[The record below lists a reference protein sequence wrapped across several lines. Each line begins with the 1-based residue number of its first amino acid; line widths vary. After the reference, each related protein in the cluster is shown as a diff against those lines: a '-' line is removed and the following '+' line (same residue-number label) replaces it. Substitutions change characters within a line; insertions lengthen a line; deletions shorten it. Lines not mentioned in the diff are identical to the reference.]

1 MARAAL
7 EKAMKKGLRA
17 VIYARYS
24 STGQTEQS
32 IEGQLRDCYDLAEEL
47 GFIVVKEYID
57 RALTGKTD
65 NRPNFR
71 RMINDSAFGSFDII
85 ITWKM
90 DRFARNR
97 TDSALYKKILKDNGV
112 KVIYAAENIPE
123 GNEGVILES
132 VLEGLAEYYSLDLAQ
147 KTIRGK
153 KESIRKGKHVGGSV
167 LYGYKID
174 TSKYYMI
181 DEAAAPIIRKIFNDY
196 VSGMKATDVAKNLNL
211 AGIKTKIGDEWT
223 RYKVGKVLR
232 NKKYAG
238 EYECFDV
245 QCETPIP
252 AIIDK
257 ETFEAAQELLAK
269 NKKLGGRNKS
279 KHKYRLSGKIKCGQ
293 CGSAMCGNY
302 AGLSRTNKKVRCY
315 YACNNKKEKRG
326 CTASAV
332 HRDKVEA
339 LVIKN
344 TMDIVLQDDFI
355 DKIAD
360 KIIELNQLED
370 DSTGLIN
377 AFEFEKQELKI
388 KIDNIL
394 TAIENGVASKRMMGR
409 ISELEER
416 EQELEQQIEF
426 ERMKIHRTLLS
437 KEQIV
442 YWLTMFKEGD
452 INSEEFCDKLINL
465 FIDKVVA
472 FSDKIVIHYN
482 YMDKAHQ
489 QSMHFLD
496 PNILDT
502 DTLQTMRVSQS
513 KTLYIGKHTIYLEV
527 MRNAQNY

>member
-1 MARAAL
+1 M
-7 EKAMKKGLRA
+7 GNA

-32 IEGQLRDCYDLAEEL
+32 IEGQLRDCYKVVEEMGL
-47 GFIVVKEYID
+47 TVVKEYID
-57 RALTGKTD
+57 RAMTGKND

-71 RMINDSAFGSFDII
+71 RMINDSAFGTFDTI

-153 KESIRKGKHVGGSV
+153 KESIRKGKHVGGRV

-174 TSKYYMI
+174 TAKYYVV
-181 DEAAAPIIRKIFNDY
+181 DEAVAPIIQKIFKDY
-196 VSGMKATDVAKNLNL
+196 VSGIKATDIAKNLNA
-211 AGIKTKIGDEWT
+211 AGLKTKIGDEWT
-223 RYKVGKVLR
+223 RHKIGKVLR
-232 NKKYAG
+232 NKKYTG
-238 EYECFDV
+238 DYECFDV
-245 QCETPIP
+245 QCENPIP

-257 ETFEAAQELLAK
+257 ETFETAQQLLSK
-269 NKKLGGRNKS
+269 NRKAGGRNKS
-279 KHKYRLSGKIKCGQ
+279 KYKYQLSGKVKCGQ

-302 AGLSRTNKKVRCY
+302 SGISKKNKTVRCY
-315 YACNNKKEKRG
+315 YTCQGKKEKRG
-326 CTASAV
+326 CRAKAM
-332 HRDKVEA
+332 HREKIEK
-339 LVIKN
+339 LVLDN
-344 TMDIVLQDDFI
+344 TMKIILKDDFI

-377 AFEFEKQELKI
+377 AYEIELKEI
-388 KIDNIL
+388 ESKIDNIM
-394 TAIENGVASKRMMGR
+394 TAIEEGLATPRMKNR
-409 ISELEER
+409 IAELERR
-416 EQELEQQIEF
+416 EEQLQEQIEF
-426 ERMKIHRTLLS
+426 EKHKICNSMLS

-452 INSEEFCDKLINL
+452 INSEEFTDRLIEL
-465 FIDKVVA
+465 FVEKVVV
-472 FSDKIVIHYN
+472 FPDKIDIYYN
-482 YMDKAHQ
+482 YIDKAHQ
-489 QSMHFLD
+489 ELMLFSAD
-496 PNILDT
+496 SSLDT
-502 DTLQTMRVSQS
+502 EPLHSMKVAKS
-513 KTLYIGKHTIYLEV
+513 KILMIGKHTICLEII
-527 MRNAQNY
+527 MQY

>member
-1 MARAAL
+1 MN
-7 EKAMKKGLRA
+7 RA

-32 IEGQLRDCYDLAEEL
+32 IEGQLRDCYKVVEEL
-47 GFIVVKEYID
+47 GLTVVKEYID
-57 RALTGKTD
+57 RAMTGKND

-71 RMINDSAFGSFDII
+71 RMINDSAFGTFDTI

-196 VSGMKATDVAKNLNL
+196 VSGTKATDIAKNLNL
-211 AGIKTKIGDEWT
+211 AGIKTKAGDDWS
-223 RYKVGKVLR
+223 RYKIGKVLR
-232 NKKYAG
+232 NKKYTG

-257 ETFEAAQELLAK
+257 ETFEAAQQLLAK

-279 KHKYRLSGKIKCGQ
+279 KYKYQLSGKVKCGQ

-302 AGLSRTNKKVRCY
+302 AGISRTNKKVRCY
-315 YACNNKKEKRG
+315 YTCQGKKEKRG
-326 CTASAV
+326 CTAKAIIREV
-332 HRDKVEA
+332 VEKIT
-339 LVIKN
+339 LEN
-344 TMDIVLQDDFI
+344 TMNIILQDDFI

-360 KIIELNQLED
+360 KIIEFNQLED

-377 AFEFEKQELKI
+377 AYELELKDI
-388 KIDNIL
+388 ETKIDNIM
-394 TAIENGVASKRMMGR
+394 TAIEEGLATQRMKNR
-409 ISELEER
+409 IAELEKR
-416 EQELEQQIEF
+416 EHQLQEQIDF
-426 ERMKIHRTLLS
+426 EKHKICNSMLT

-442 YWLTMFKEGD
+442 YWLEMFKDGD
-452 INSEEFCDKLINL
+452 IHSEEFTDSLVNL
-465 FIDKVVA
+465 FIEKVVV
-472 FSDKIVIHYN
+472 FPNKIDIYYN
-482 YMDKAHQ
+482 YLDRAHQ
-489 QSMHFLD
+489 EMLLFSE
-496 PNILDT
+496 PNVLDT
-502 DTLQTMRVSQS
+502 DTLHTMWVAQS
-513 KTLYIGKHTIYLEV
+513 KTLMIGKHTICLEV
-527 MRNAQNY
+527 IL